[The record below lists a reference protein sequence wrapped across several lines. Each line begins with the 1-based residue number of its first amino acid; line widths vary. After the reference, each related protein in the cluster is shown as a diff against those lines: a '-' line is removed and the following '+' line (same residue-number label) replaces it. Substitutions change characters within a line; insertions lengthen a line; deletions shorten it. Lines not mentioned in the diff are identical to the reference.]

1 MSENGTATSAR
12 ILVVED
18 DRSVRDVLRL
28 ALSAGGFDVAV
39 AERTPSTA

>member
-1 MSENGTATSAR
+1 MSENGTTTSAR